1 MATTG
6 HDEPTDQVM
15 ICSLR
20 RNVMDTIVVGVD
32 GSAGSIE
39 AIRWAAAEAKLRG
52 AKLRAVAA
60 WEFPFTSAGFG
71 DSISMIPIPQLEAD
85 AKRMLDDA
93 LIAAIDDPVALST
106 VDRAVICGH
115 ATSILRTESK
125 DATMVVVGARGHGG
139 FVGLLLGSTS
149 DQLVKHASCP
159 VVVVRN
165 AESS

>member
-1 MATTG
+1 
-6 HDEPTDQVM
+6 
-15 ICSLR
+15 
-20 RNVMDTIVVGVD
+20 MDTIVVGVD
-32 GSAGSIE
+32 GSAGSTE

-93 LIAAIDDPVALST
+93 LIAGIADPIALSS

-115 ATSILRTESK
+115 ATSVLRAESK
-125 DATMVVVGARGHGG
+125 EATMIVVGARGHGG

-165 AESS
+165 AESI

>member
-1 MATTG
+1 M
-6 HDEPTDQVM
+6 EV
-15 ICSLR
+15 
-20 RNVMDTIVVGVD
+20 IVVGVD
-32 GSAGSIE
+32 GSPGCTE
-39 AIRWAAAEAKLRG
+39 AIRWAAAEATLRN

-71 DSISMIPIPQLEAD
+71 DSIAMMPIEELEAD

-93 LIAAIDDPVALST
+93 LTTAIVDTKLLAT
-106 VDRAVICGH
+106 VDRAIVCGH
-115 ATSILRTESK
+115 ATSVLRTESES
-125 DATMVVVGARGHGG
+125 ATLVVVGARGHGG

-165 AESS
+165 RQSA